1 MSTPLTLLPIA
12 LHQAVKALCSGQC
25 LVMQDNVVEIED
37 LVPVLNVPA
46 EQAAILARQSFIPM
60 SVAGDRQYLL
70 SLRHG
75 TLADRNTLFKIL
87 TGTYLPASQ

>member
-1 MSTPLTLLPIA
+1 M
-12 LHQAVKALCSGQC
+12 
-25 LVMQDNVVEIED
+25 EIED

-46 EQAAILARQSFIPM
+46 EQAALLARQSFIPL

-75 TLADRNTLFKIL
+75 TLADRTVLFQLL
-87 TGTYLPASQ
+87 TGTHEAQTKGQQE